1 MLHCHSKVGTTV
13 SKVPLY
19 YKPTY
24 LKMRSRR
31 VWENFLGIFYCL
43 SGLRMENS
51 SLKSTPLLN
60 FLLHLYQAMKTR
72 RHMPF
77 ISSTVSGWFL
87 ISTSIIW
94 MLQIGP
100 TPPTPPPPSRVE
112 LCRIVARSKWIGDF
126 IFLCVVPSLP
136 ATLSHR
142 TGYNSKLLCNV

>member
-31 VWENFLGIFYCL
+31 VWENFLEIFYCL

-100 TPPTPPPPSRVE
+100 TPPPPPPPQQSRAVQNCGTIKVNWRFYIP
-112 LCRIVARSKWIGDF
+112 LCF
-126 IFLCVVPSLP
+126 SLP
-136 ATLSHR
+136 PRYPLPQ
-142 TGYNSKLLCNV
+142 NWI